1 MGGVL
6 FEYLRFARVVLANM
20 VPSPDAVAIARK
32 VTHLS
37 IEIDDTSLRIPITY
51 IRAKICSYRPLF
63 TQDSSTHEIRF
74 KDEKGVTLVVPIHDI
89 VFLSQCFS
97 LRHLFIP
104 RSDGRAMWLTNTPDV
119 RSIQVVLRWL
129 YLNDVGELRAGLQVL
144 GDGLLL
150 EFSRV
155 YRMFGIL
162 DPRVRDTL
170 RKVMEERFF
179 GLLNKM
185 QQGSRYW

>member
-1 MGGVL
+1 
-6 FEYLRFARVVLANM
+6 M
-20 VPSPDAVAIARK
+20 VPIPDAVAVAQK

-37 IEIDDTSLRIPITY
+37 IEIDGTPLDIPIAY
-51 IRAKICSYRPLF
+51 IRTKIRSYRSMF

-74 KDEKGVTLVVPIHDI
+74 KDKKGEILVAPVHDI

-129 YLNDVGELRAGLQVL
+129 YLNDVGELRADFEVMG
-144 GDGLLL
+144 GRDIAT
-150 EFSRV
+150 
-155 YRMFGIL
+155 MF
-162 DPRVRDTL
+162 RSYKST
-170 RKVMEERFF
+170 
-179 GLLNKM
+179 
-185 QQGSRYW
+185 

>member
-1 MGGVL
+1 MDGVL
-6 FEYLRFARVVLANM
+6 FKYLRFAHVVLVNM
-20 VPSPDAVAIARK
+20 VPSPDAIAIARK

-37 IEIDDTSLRIPITY
+37 IEIDETPLRIPITY
-51 IRAKICSYRPLF
+51 IRTKIRSCRPLF

-74 KDEKGVTLVVPIHDI
+74 KDEKGVILVAPIHDI

-97 LRHLFIP
+97 LQHLFIP
-104 RSDGRAMWLTNTPDV
+104 RSDGQTMWLTNTPDV
-119 RSIQVVLRWL
+119 RAIQVILRWL
-129 YLNDVGELRAGLQVL
+129 YSNDVGELRADLEVL
-144 GDGLLL
+144 SDDLLL

-162 DPRVRDTL
+162 DPRVRENL

-179 GLLNKM
+179 WLLRHKM
-185 QQGSRYW
+185 Q